1 MLPSFLA
8 AALPDRPQLWES
20 LGYQLNGLIVVFVAL
35 GMIWGLLEVLGLFF
49 RRAEPKPAPAAA
61 VAAPPAAAV
70 PSAPVADMAPELVA
84 VITAAVHLTF
94 GGRARIQAIVPV
106 EPEQGWAREGRRQ
119 IFSSH
124 QVR

>member
-8 AALPDRPQLWES
+8 AALPDRPPLWET

-35 GMIWGLLEVLGLFF
+35 GLIWGLLEVLGLFF
-49 RRAEPKPAPAAA
+49 RRAAPKPAPAAA
-61 VAAPPAAAV
+61 VAPPAATGPSV
-70 PSAPVADMAPELVA
+70 PSAEMAPELVA

-106 EPEQGWAREGRRQ
+106 EHEQGWAREGRRQ